1 MKNNLNIKNY
11 IIVAL
16 VLLVFSIISIKV
28 SSIFYSNIKKIQTIK
43 SEWNV
48 EKQRTGTVVGKM
60 TEEFKDGTV
69 KKTAFVRIERRL
81 VPIAGNKLNRDYR
94 IGDTIKTSLANG
106 KIYKKDYMKLIN
118 DHLVYCITCMLIF
131 LPLFLA
137 TIMIIFKQVVKKLNE
152 DDYMWKRFT
161 IKLLFFVSII
171 SATIVFILSI
181 YSIIKF
187 G

>member
-1 MKNNLNIKNY
+1 MSNNLNIKNY
-11 IIVAL
+11 VTVTL

-28 SSIFYSNIKKIQTIK
+28 SSTFHSNIKKIQTVR
-43 SEWNV
+43 SEWKV

-69 KKTAFVRIERRL
+69 KKTAFVRVEGRL
-81 VPIAGNKLNRDYR
+81 VPIAGNKLSRDFR
-94 IGDTIKTSLANG
+94 IGDTIKTSLTNG
-106 KIYKKDYMKLIN
+106 EIYKKDYTKLVN
-118 DHLVYCITCMLIF
+118 DHLVYCITCMLVF

-137 TIMIIFKQVVKKLNE
+137 IVMIFKQTVKNLNE
-152 DDYMWKRFT
+152 DDCMWKRFV
-161 IKLLFFVSII
+161 IKLPLFVSII
-171 SATIVFILSI
+171 SATIVFALSI